1 MSEET
6 SVFGLRVSSNARNW
20 TVHLAGQL
28 DVAQS
33 AVLLDAAMAL
43 RQCDLAAVSFDLGQV
58 TFLDSTGLG
67 ALLEV
72 RRQGVALTLRNPQG
86 RVRRLL
92 DLVMI
97 DGLVPVEYD

>member
-1 MSEET
+1 VSEET

-58 TFLDSTGLG
+58 TFIDTAGYR
-67 ALLEV
+67 ALLHAAAVVTAGGTQV
-72 RRQGVALTLRNPQG
+72 RITGESPALQ
-86 RVRRLL
+86 RLQAL
-92 DLVMI
+92 WELTAA
-97 DGLVPVEYD
+97 